1 MALHIFCALKCEAE
15 PIIDNFKLIRLNDFK
30 LFKIYQSIDQETS
43 LVITNVGK
51 NNAKNAV
58 AYHHDC
64 IKTTKSDIWFNI
76 GIAGHENIAIGEIR
90 LINKIVDS
98 KNKSCWYPQII
109 FDPPCDSIDLISL
122 ERPSNEYQTC
132 LYDMEAS
139 GFYSAASQYGISELI
154 HSVKVISDNTNSS
167 ISKINKD
174 QVKQIVRTK
183 MSVIQIILDKLRLL
197 SVEMQTINK
206 QPKDY
211 EYFLEK
217 WHFTQTEKHQLHN
230 LILKL
235 NIRYPNKDFLKITE
249 NLDNGK
255 LVLKKLEERLS
266 KTEFSIY

>member
-1 MALHIFCALKCEAE
+1 
-15 PIIDNFKLIRLNDFK
+15 
-30 LFKIYQSIDQETS
+30 
-43 LVITNVGK
+43 
-51 NNAKNAV
+51 
-58 AYHHDC
+58 
-64 IKTTKSDIWFNI
+64 
-76 GIAGHENIAIGEIR
+76 
-90 LINKIVDS
+90 
-98 KNKSCWYPQII
+98 
-109 FDPPCDSIDLISL
+109 
-122 ERPSNEYQTC
+122 
-132 LYDMEAS
+132 MEAS

-154 HSVKVISDNTNSS
+154 HSVKVISDNSSSS
-167 ISKINKD
+167 ISKINKNK
-174 QVKQIVRTK
+174 VKQIVRSK
-183 MSVIQIILDKLRLL
+183 MSVIEIILDKLRLL

>member
-15 PIIDNFKLIRLNDFK
+15 PIIANFSLIKLNDFN
-30 LFKIYQSIDQETS
+30 LFRIYQSIDKEIS

-51 NNAKNAV
+51 NNAKGAV
-58 AYHHDC
+58 AYHHNC

-76 GIAGHENIAIGEIR
+76 GIAGHKNIAIGEIR

-154 HSVKVISDNTNSS
+154 HSVKVISDNTSSS
-167 ISKINKD
+167 ISKIN
-174 QVKQIVRTK
+174 
-183 MSVIQIILDKLRLL
+183 VIQIILDKLRLL

>member
-1 MALHIFCALKCEAE
+1 
-15 PIIDNFKLIRLNDFK
+15 
-30 LFKIYQSIDQETS
+30 
-43 LVITNVGK
+43 
-51 NNAKNAV
+51 
-58 AYHHDC
+58 
-64 IKTTKSDIWFNI
+64 
-76 GIAGHENIAIGEIR
+76 
-90 LINKIVDS
+90 
-98 KNKSCWYPQII
+98 
-109 FDPPCDSIDLISL
+109 
-122 ERPSNEYQTC
+122 
-132 LYDMEAS
+132 
-139 GFYSAASQYGISELI
+139 
-154 HSVKVISDNTNSS
+154 
-167 ISKINKD
+167 
-174 QVKQIVRTK
+174 

>member
-98 KNKSCWYPQII
+98 DNKSCWYPQII

-154 HSVKVISDNTNSS
+154 HSVKVISDNTSSS
-167 ISKINKD
+167 ISKINKFPSFNKCLYLFKFSLNID
-174 QVKQIVRTK
+174 NSYCELT
-183 MSVIQIILDKLRLL
+183 SETVI
-197 SVEMQTINK
+197 NA
-206 QPKDY
+206 
-211 EYFLEK
+211 YFLPSL
-217 WHFTQTEKHQLHN
+217 FDLS
-230 LILKL
+230 LIS
-235 NIRYPNKDFLKITE
+235 KIDPHKR
-249 NLDNGK
+249 NFF
-255 LVLKKLEERLS
+255 
-266 KTEFSIY
+266 EF